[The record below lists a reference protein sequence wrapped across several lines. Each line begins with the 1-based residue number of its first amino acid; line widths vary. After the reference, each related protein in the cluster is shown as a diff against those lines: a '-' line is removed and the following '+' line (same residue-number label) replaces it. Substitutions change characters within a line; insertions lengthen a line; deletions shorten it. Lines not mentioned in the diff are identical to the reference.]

1 MLTRIV
7 CCVVMAAT
15 YWRFFQVMFS
25 ETDRLFYSIGYPLLL
40 LLSAFLIGAALER
53 FILQRRKPWGLVS
66 ASLLFLFFSLGNILN
81 ADVETVAYS
90 SPVPILPQEVSA
102 FLQDMKDDLDGIHER
117 FQADAASVEGLLDP
131 DALTNPM
138 IFDEVREL
146 FPALKVSLNLYDSE
160 IHRHYNVTLSEKSEA
175 LDLDP
180 KLQKEMWVFVQ
191 QARRDMLPLEEQFI
205 ELQHQE
211 LALLEEYFV
220 FMEDRLDQFT
230 VVDGEVIFENPA
242 DHAKYESFIDRSEQL
257 LADESELFE
266 DSGE

>member
-1 MLTRIV
+1 MV
-7 CCVVMAAT
+7 AT
-15 YWRFFQVMFS
+15 YWQFFQVMLAK
-25 ETDRLFYSIGYPLLL
+25 TDRLFYSIGYPLLL
-40 LLSAFLIGAALER
+40 LLPALLIGAALER

-81 ADVETVAYS
+81 ADVETVSYS
-90 SPVPILPQEVSA
+90 TPVSIIPQEVTA
-102 FLQDMKDDLDGIHER
+102 FLHDMKEDLDGIHER

-146 FPALKVSLNLYDSE
+146 FPALKVSLDLYDSE

-191 QARRDMLPLEEQFI
+191 QARRDMLPVEEQFI
-205 ELQHQE
+205 ERQHQA

-257 LADESELFE
+257 LTDESELFE